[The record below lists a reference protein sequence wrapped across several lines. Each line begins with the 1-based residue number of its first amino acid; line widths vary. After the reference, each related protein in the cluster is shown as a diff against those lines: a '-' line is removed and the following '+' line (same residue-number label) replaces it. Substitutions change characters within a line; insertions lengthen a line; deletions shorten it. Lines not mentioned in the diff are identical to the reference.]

1 MSTLSLTE
9 TNTISIMED
18 ELTCSICTLL
28 LTNPMLHLSCGNL
41 FCSSCVENVKS
52 CPLCGNDN
60 FKENSIQAPK
70 CIQNI
75 LEKLS
80 YRSCQKC
87 KVAVDLTACQHCDCQ
102 LEACRQGSEL
112 KQRTESDVKK
122 VLEGQTND
130 LLEELHNKEDQL
142 LKLFEMKR
150 REILNEFK
158 EQETYL
164 NTKIL

>member
-75 LEKLS
+75 LEKLAQ
-80 YRSCQKC
+80 RSCQKC
-87 KVAVDLTACQHCDCQ
+87 KVTVNRTSNLTASHQHCDCP
-102 LEACRQGSEL
+102 LDACRQDSEL
-112 KQRTESDVKK
+112 KH
-122 VLEGQTND
+122 G
-130 LLEELHNKEDQL
+130 
-142 LKLFEMKR
+142 
-150 REILNEFK
+150 
-158 EQETYL
+158 
-164 NTKIL
+164 